1 MGPNPAAPASINK
14 KLTFMVS
21 VLIYLVI
28 GILLSIVWF
37 KKEFESEY
45 KELEKSGEG
54 VEKGM
59 AELIMM
65 FMAITWPIKLVY
77 NLIKKKK
84 AW

>member
-1 MGPNPAAPASINK
+1 MIA
-14 KLTFMVS
+14 T
-21 VLIYLVI
+21 LIYLTI
-28 GILLSIVWF
+28 GILLSLVWF
-37 KKEFESEY
+37 KKEYEPEY
-45 KELEKSGEG
+45 KELQKKGEH
-54 VEKGM
+54 EKGM

>member
-1 MGPNPAAPASINK
+1 
-14 KLTFMVS
+14 MVS
-21 VLIYLVI
+21 ALIYLVI
-28 GILLSIVWF
+28 GILLAIIWF
-37 KKEFESEY
+37 KKEFEPNY

>member
-1 MGPNPAAPASINK
+1 MIA
-14 KLTFMVS
+14 T
-21 VLIYLVI
+21 LIYLTI
-28 GILLSIVWF
+28 GILLSIIWF
-37 KKEFESEY
+37 KKEYEPEY

>member
-1 MGPNPAAPASINK
+1 MIA
-14 KLTFMVS
+14 T
-21 VLIYLVI
+21 LIYFTI
-28 GILLSIVWF
+28 GILLSIIWF
-37 KKEFESEY
+37 KKEYEPEY
-45 KELEKSGEG
+45 KELEKSEEG

>member
-1 MGPNPAAPASINK
+1 MIA
-14 KLTFMVS
+14 T
-21 VLIYLVI
+21 LIYLTI

-37 KKEFESEY
+37 KKEYEPEY
-45 KELEKSGEG
+45 KELEKSGED

-84 AW
+84 VW

>member
-1 MGPNPAAPASINK
+1 MIA
-14 KLTFMVS
+14 T
-21 VLIYLVI
+21 LIYLTI

-37 KKEFESEY
+37 KKEYEPEY
-45 KELEKSGEG
+45 KELKKSGED

>member
-1 MGPNPAAPASINK
+1 MIA
-14 KLTFMVS
+14 T
-21 VLIYLVI
+21 LIYLII
-28 GILLSIVWF
+28 GILLSIIWF
-37 KKEFESEY
+37 KKEYEPEY
-45 KELEKSGEG
+45 KELKNSGEG

>member
-1 MGPNPAAPASINK
+1 MIA
-14 KLTFMVS
+14 T
-21 VLIYLVI
+21 LIYLTI
-28 GILLSIVWF
+28 GILLSLVWF
-37 KKEFESEY
+37 KKEYEPEY

-77 NLIKKKK
+77 NLIKNKK

>member
-1 MGPNPAAPASINK
+1 MIA
-14 KLTFMVS
+14 T
-21 VLIYLVI
+21 LIYLTI
-28 GILLSIVWF
+28 GILLSLVWF
-37 KKEFESEY
+37 KKEYEPEY

-65 FMAITWPIKLVY
+65 FMAITGPVKLVY
-77 NLIKKKK
+77 NLIKKKE